1 MSYFVQLVNQTDGA
15 RQDQQR
21 KPIKSKFRGTH
32 LLSGLFNKISEM
44 GKTVKSGNLTLFSG
58 VPGIAFVHTTILEM
72 LQIPRK
78 LSVEKADKRQ
88 ETYDTPL

>member
-58 VPGIAFVHTTILEM
+58 VPGQTEGSHDFGFSRNAKPEPEQLCTE
-72 LQIPRK
+72 
-78 LSVEKADKRQ
+78 
-88 ETYDTPL
+88 PL